1 LSQLFPEW
9 TNKLPTYVAIFS
21 VLLGLFII
29 GFVWYYFSPWY
40 TDVGYRPEQP
50 VPYSH
55 KLHVDDLGLD
65 CRYCH
70 NLVEKSAVANVP
82 PTQTCMNCHKLIL
95 PNSEKLLKIRES
107 WSKNIPMKWI
117 RVHKLPDFVYFDHH
131 IHLNAGIGCVSCH
144 GQINEMPVVT
154 QKKPLSMSWCL
165 DCHKHPEKYIRPVN
179 EVTIMRWVPPDNQL
193 EFAERM
199 IKEKNINPPIECSGC
214 HR

>member
-179 EVTIMRWVPPDNQL
+179 EVTNMRWVPPDNQL